1 MIIHFS
7 DCEAYI
13 KRWMKRS
20 DIASPSDGQRL
31 EAYADWLEWAET
43 HNPEY
48 REMIESECRAKRSTQ
63 WGREDMVGK
72 KLEGKMSRQVT
83 LFQGSGSVTELKS
96 DELFKLIR
104 MRMQQNQGSWVK
116 RGKVKR
122 FFIFN
127 LFCGERVNIVDDKT
141 VLGSPLCALN
151 ALRSCKLVDVV
162 EEVGLYLSDVR
173 PEAIDMLNAEIESNY
188 IPDNAK
194 VHLQNIEAKGALSQI
209 TNFLSRQEDY
219 HAILIL
225 DPNGPAQI
233 PLEELDA
240 FSQLHSDNSDVILN
254 FNVTAFKRVF
264 GHRNGKGKDSYN
276 GWWAGWVKDVDDF
289 VSIVSKHYKG
299 TWMREN
305 RPGLSGWSILCC
317 FGYSAPS
324 NWKKQGYFP
333 YEQVRK
339 SWITK

>member
-1 MIIHFS
+1 
-7 DCEAYI
+7 
-13 KRWMKRS
+13 
-20 DIASPSDGQRL
+20 
-31 EAYADWLEWAET
+31 
-43 HNPEY
+43 
-48 REMIESECRAKRSTQ
+48 
-63 WGREDMVGK
+63 
-72 KLEGKMSRQVT
+72 MSRQVT
-83 LFQGSGSVTELKS
+83 MFQGSGSVTELKS

-116 RGKVKR
+116 WGKVKR
-122 FFIFN
+122 FFIFD
-127 LFCGERVNIVDDKT
+127 LFCGEGVNIVDDKT

-289 VSIVSKHYKG
+289 VSIDKTEGLTEAVADLDLSDASTKFISFEPLLEELELDIEATAKVIDWVIIGCESGNRKGRFVPTLSYISKLADSFSEHG
-299 TWMREN
+299 TPVFLKPN
-305 RPGLSGWSILCC
+305 VALS
-317 FGYSAPS
+317 
-324 NWKKQGYFP
+324 FP
-333 YEQVRK
+333 QEFPA
-339 SWITK
+339 